1 VPSIRIPASGRT
13 LVAHLSAYGLALVLD
28 LAGDDAFVSHD
39 PDSLE
44 LEPIVH
50 TPLAVDAVAQR
61 IRTAAL
67 DCESIVEADL
77 VPGKTGNDRRPVIWA
92 RATRLDRAQAA
103 LSCREALL
111 DDAQDVASGI
121 PISLV
126 VGLGAPAAWI
136 GDKPHRG
143 ASRLDGVMGNHT
155 SDFVRGAL
163 RGSRRAAE
171 AVTAERLVS
180 SADATYDKTG
190 WCPPGT
196 QVPLSLQW
204 LAGLGLGLLPVG
216 LDGVATARTPATS
229 ATRPQFVTLPVFA
242 SAVSVPRLRAVLQSI
257 ELAPGPGGEEPAAA
271 ARLRA
276 LGVQEL
282 VRFAKVDESNPQSV
296 RFHFARGEVIRL

>member
-1 VPSIRIPASGRT
+1 MPSIRTPASGRT
-13 LVAHLSAYGLALVLD
+13 LVAHLSAYGLASVLD
-28 LAGDDAFVSHD
+28 LAGHDAFISHD

-50 TPLAVDAVAQR
+50 TPVSLDEVADVVR
-61 IRTAAL
+61 AAAR

-111 DDAQDVASGI
+111 DEVEDFASGT
-121 PISLV
+121 PVALV
-126 VGLGAPAAWI
+126 AGLGAPAPWT

-143 ASRLDGVMGNHT
+143 ASRLDGVIGNHT

-163 RGSRRAAE
+163 RGARRAAE
-171 AVTAERLVS
+171 VVTAELLIS
-180 SADATYDKTG
+180 SADATLDKTG
-190 WCPPGT
+190 WSPPGT
-196 QVPLSLQW
+196 RLPLCSQW

-216 LDGVATARTPATS
+216 LDGVAAARTPAVS
-229 ATRPQFVTLPVFA
+229 ATRPQCVRLPVFA
-242 SAVSVPRLRAVLQSI
+242 APVSVPRLRAVLQSV
-257 ELAPGPGGEEPAAA
+257 ELVAGRGGDEPRDA

-276 LGVQEL
+276 LGVREL
-282 VRFAKVDESNPQSV
+282 ARFAKIDESNPQSV